1 MIVLKLLRQ
10 LPELVYRIMEILSVG
25 YIDDYNIKESIKKT
39 LLSNKGSSII
49 YFSNFVD
56 EIIGNNQM
64 NQFLNLLANSD
75 LKQMNDRRSR
85 LSKYNKCIK
94 FFKNEFVKT
103 NKESFLE
110 FAVISL
116 VIIERE
122 DFEKFETQRQKCPN
136 REERILYHDTSVE
149 PISSILTGLFR
160 KSLES
165 WNSIICIL

>member
-1 MIVLKLLRQ
+1 MI
-10 LPELVYRIMEILSVG
+10 IMEILSVG

-56 EIIGNNQM
+56 EIIDNCQM
-64 NQFLNLLANSD
+64 NKILNLLTNSD
-75 LKQMNDRRSR
+75 LKQMNDIRNH

-122 DFEKFETQRQKCPN
+122 DFEKFDIERQKCPN